1 MQKILAK
8 TAIELKEK
16 SMLNDEEIRRLKRR
30 FDAKEVDVVVACVS
44 NDIVLLKKYI
54 ENGYDLK
61 ICNDKVLRYTV
72 SQGYVDISCL
82 LLRNGIEP

>member
-1 MQKILAK
+1 MQNRLVRI
-8 TAIELKEK
+8 AIELKEK
-16 SMLNDEEIRRLKRR
+16 CMLNDEEIKRLKIK

-44 NDIVLLKKYI
+44 NDIVILKKYI

-72 SQGYVDISCL
+72 SQGYVDISKFL
-82 LLRNGIEP
+82 LENGINP